1 MVTQKKWF
9 QWEEELEWKE
19 SYPSLLR
26 CTSTS
31 HTPFH
36 LERNK
41 PDKPEWRGWHIPSHA
56 LAAWFVICTACIS
69 TAEDLLVT
77 SDTVAGPTTEI
88 LSKTRDSQRHPSL
101 GYVTAHRTEEEAR
114 VRGQWA
120 HLEASWDSNV
130 QPPHTHTHTLV
141 PLPHVPVAAQ
151 SWQKQQGGSGN
162 KTCMPHSTF
171 SVTSDPQAF
180 PSSFWLHLHPT
191 PFFAV
196 HHCLGW
202 STYSQSSCSACSSS
216 AGGQGGRSGLKAP
229 TGFLWLQHGG
239 TPGLLKEL
247 GWATTGVSKNMLL
260 EWVFS

>member
-1 MVTQKKWF
+1 MQIHAQAHTHNA
-9 QWEEELEWKE
+9 LPPL
-19 SYPSLLR
+19 SHRLSL
-26 CTSTS
+26 TSQTCLKRQTDS
-31 HTPFH
+31 SEHSKQP
-36 LERNK
+36 L
-41 PDKPEWRGWHIPSHA
+41 GS
-56 LAAWFVICTACIS
+56 LSIS
-69 TAEDLLVT
+69 STRWVHETETGHHRIDLLVT